1 MSQTSLLHR
10 TAIVKTLLSK
20 SLRNLQK
27 KLTQNTETGYPYN
40 IFYFLPKYL
49 GIFNKPKK
57 DKRKTDKIDS
67 KNKKR

>member
-1 MSQTSLLHR
+1 MSQTSPLHR

-27 KLTQNTETGYPYN
+27 KLTQNTETGYH

-49 GIFNKPKK
+49 GIFNKPRK
-57 DKRKTDKIDS
+57 DKRKTDEIDS